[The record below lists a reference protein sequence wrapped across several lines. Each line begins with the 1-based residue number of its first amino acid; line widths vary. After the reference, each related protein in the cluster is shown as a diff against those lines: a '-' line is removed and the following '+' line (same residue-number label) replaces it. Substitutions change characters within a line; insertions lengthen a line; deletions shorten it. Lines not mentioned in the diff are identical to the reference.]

1 MASRLRNRFS
11 AARTARSQRARRRPG
26 TGWLKALRRPTY
38 LVLRWENSGAGVLNG
53 QDVFFRVGVVCAALL
68 AQFLQEELGGQR
80 GFLMEKLEKRI
91 FELAGHL

>member
-1 MASRLRNRFS
+1 MVSRLRDRFS
-11 AARTARSQRARRRPG
+11 AVRTARNQRARRGPG
-26 TGWLKALRRPTY
+26 TGWLKAKANLSDPAAGKS
-38 LVLRWENSGAGVLNG
+38 LAPGVLNR

-91 FELAGHL
+91 FELTGYL